1 MPAAERSESSSF
13 RFVAIVL
20 VLVVAAAQEEADEES
35 GADRDQQR
43 LAGVGA
49 DVAPHLVGDG
59 AEVDVVDPFA
69 HAVVLVL
76 HRVGRRVVFVAGV
89 VLGLAEAGARVGR
102 AGAGARI
109 ASTAGSRAA
118 GRAEA
123 CVRSGG
129 SRGRFFHGGVPPRR
143 LKPIAGLQRTCR
155 ILAPVRVPLDSVSH
169 SYSASEESAPV
180 HVLDDVTLD
189 IASGGRARY
198 CARSVWRRARRTIRT
213 SSPAARCSASPSG
226 APSCTRSEEHTSEL

>member
-43 LAGVGA
+43 LAGIGA
-49 DVAPHLVGDG
+49 DGAPHLVGDG
-59 AEVDVVDPFA
+59 AEVDVVDPLA

-102 AGAGARI
+102 ARARI
-109 ASTAGSRAA
+109 ARTAGSRAA

-123 CVRSGG
+123 RVRSGG

-155 ILAPVRVPLDSVSH
+155 ILAAVRVRLDSVSH